1 MAGAT
6 ISLPDPTLTSALVM
20 LWNSLL
26 LAGGCIL
33 LYAGATW
40 LVRGA
45 SEIAVALKIPKAIV
59 GLSLVAF
66 GTSAPELIV
75 NLIAAYQGQ
84 TGFALSNVSGS
95 NLTNLC
101 VGFGLCGVISG
112 LLIHWRTFFYDLWAL
127 VLSALAPLVIMLIML
142 LDDGSPRL
150 PSWSILPLGAGLAAY
165 LFTLLRRFKDLKPND
180 EPAEAARSLVL
191 SGGLF
196 LLGALTLYFG
206 GHLVLEGAVAF
217 AAQFNIDTSLVGL
230 TIVAAGTSIPDAIAS
245 IVAARRGE
253 HDIAVGNLLG
263 SNIANILL
271 VITGTLLAS
280 LAAGGQITDP
290 AQPIVPGALIADQK
304 IVLDYAM
311 IVVASVIFCA
321 IAIRWGRIT
330 RTGGLLMI
338 ASYLGYMGLRIYLEY
353 Q

>member
-1 MAGAT
+1 MT
-6 ISLPDPTLTSALVM
+6 
-20 LWNSLL
+20 
-26 LAGGCIL
+26 
-33 LYAGATW
+33 
-40 LVRGA
+40 
-45 SEIAVALKIPKAIV
+45 
-59 GLSLVAF
+59 
-66 GTSAPELIV
+66 
-75 NLIAAYQGQ
+75 
-84 TGFALSNVSGS
+84 
-95 NLTNLC
+95 
-101 VGFGLCGVISG
+101 CGHS
-112 LLIHWRTFFYDLWAL
+112 F
-127 VLSALAPLVIMLIML
+127 SPALAPLVIMLIML
-142 LDDGSPRL
+142 LYDGSPRL

-196 LLGALTLYFG
+196 LLGALTLYYG
-206 GHLVLEGAVAF
+206 GHLVLKGAVAF

-290 AQPIVPGALIADQK
+290 AQPIVPGALITDHK

-330 RTGGLLMI
+330 RSGGTLMVASLSLLHG
-338 ASYLGYMGLRIYLEY
+338 AAHLFWSFSRLQPCYGSQTPRAYLP
-353 Q
+353 